1 MTNETERKTLEQP
14 EKATGQPQEKKPGQS
29 EKTAEQATE
38 QPEKREPVQIGET
51 DQPQTGEKTP
61 EQAKNTAGKKGK
73 SVLFPILLTALLLGA
88 FYTARI
94 VYFCTQYPQKTVSIE
109 ALCGENGEGLD
120 QLSYDGTKFYAESTR
135 PTITL
140 DLENGGPIRCI
151 GFGVRNLSRENCWSY
166 ITIERARG
174 SMERGSV
181 IMAEGS
187 NAIDFDDVTPQD
199 EVTRIVFMPV
209 PVRGVSFS
217 LTSFT
222 INPRSHII
230 GTELLN
236 FLVLLSVA
244 VMFEAVVLAMLRENR
259 RVGFP
264 HLWTVMLAAIL
275 QMFLGYLFISQYFTD
290 AWTAYATFYHFAV
303 FLSEGAF
310 LLLLHL
316 PSYSTAPRADH
327 ASAAGNGGGSIL
339 VTKDRFT
346 GGRPLPRKHEMVLLR
361 TLLLSIFSFSLLEL
375 LYSDMFRLDDMESWW
390 LNILVYAV
398 PFLVLYAV
406 WGRHKRHWSYGV
418 GLIWWLFAAMVNHYY
433 FQYRAQAIEFS
444 DLSMAGTAKNVMNG
458 GYHLTVTQ
466 DVLFVYVAF
475 ALMLIGINTEAC
487 RGLPAKRW
495 RNRLAV
501 AAAAAGCVLIVA
513 ENLPV
518 VNLWNTNIATL
529 HHGYALSFFSFM
541 EKSLEKPTPAGYSA
555 AEAEQILAKYAAA
568 GTPDGG
574 KSSAAAI
581 KSENEKAAAAAAA
594 SDSGKPSEAETGG
607 ETASSVSSDSGTGLA
622 SPNVIVVMNEAFAD
636 LPTVYGFDTDVDDLP
651 FIHSLEGNNVRKGW
665 MLSSVFGGTT
675 ANTEYEF
682 LTGNSTAFLNGG
694 SVPYT
699 QYINSRQESLAWML
713 KNRGYQTTAFHPY
726 LASGYKRY
734 KVYPLLGFDTFHS
747 SEDGL
752 LYDDKIRTF
761 ISDSSDFKD
770 LEHIFEQ
777 NDDGKTPQFIFN
789 VTMQNHGNY
798 NADTPAVDVTVKP
811 TDGKLAS
818 LAQLEEYLA
827 LAHATDQAFEELLTY
842 FAQVKEPTIILMF
855 GDHQPGLNEET
866 LRTICP
872 EMYEDGAALSVL
884 EKKYTVPYIMWAN
897 FDLTSE
903 ELQFTSPNFLRSYL
917 LENAGIEGSAYD
929 RFTAAVRREYP
940 AINILGYSDA
950 AGELHSVSELG
961 QEPLLSDYRKVAYYN
976 LFDHGK
982 VKKSLFE

>member
-1 MTNETERKTLEQP
+1 MMNETEKKTLEQP
-14 EKATGQPQEKKPGQS
+14 EKT
-29 EKTAEQATE
+29 
-38 QPEKREPVQIGET
+38 
-51 DQPQTGEKTP
+51 
-61 EQAKNTAGKKGK
+61 KNTAGKTGMKTRKFSK
-73 SVLFPILLTALLLGA
+73 SALFPIFLTALLLGA

-94 VYFCTQYPQKTVSIE
+94 VYFCTQYPQETVSIDV
-109 ALCGENGEGLD
+109 LCGENGEGLD

-140 DLENGGPIRCI
+140 DLTDGGPVRCI

-166 ITIERARG
+166 ITIERAHG
-174 SMERGSV
+174 GMERGSV

-187 NAIDFDDVTPQD
+187 NAIDFEDVTPQD

-217 LTSFT
+217 LTYFT

-244 VMFEAVVLAMLRENR
+244 VLFEAVVLAMLRENR

-275 QMFLGYLFISQYFTD
+275 QMFLGYLFISQYFTGE
-290 AWTAYATFYHFAV
+290 WTTYATFYHFAV

-316 PSYSTAPRADH
+316 PSYGTA
-327 ASAAGNGGGSIL
+327 
-339 VTKDRFT
+339 
-346 GGRPLPRKHEMVLLR
+346 PRKHEMVLLR

-458 GYHLTVTQ
+458 GYRLTVTQ

-487 RGLPAKRW
+487 RGLPAKKW
-495 RNRLAV
+495 WNRLAA

-568 GTPDGG
+568 G
-574 KSSAAAI
+574 
-581 KSENEKAAAAAAA
+581 A
-594 SDSGKPSEAETGG
+594 SDSGKSSTVETGG

-651 FIHSLEGNNVRKGW
+651 FIHSLGGSNVRKGW

-713 KNRGYQTTAFHPY
+713 KSRGYQTTAFHPY

-866 LRTICP
+866 LKTICP

-903 ELQFTSPNFLRSYL
+903 EQKFTSPNFLRSYL

-950 AGELHSVSELG
+950 AGELHSIQKLG